1 MANEAPA
8 QQAQQPQ
15 KRLTLDDPV
24 GKEALDKLA
33 ELETT
38 EINAALQLMAVK
50 QEEVKLLA
58 VGRRVEDERHRLFE
72 KLLMERGL
80 APNTPATIDS
90 TTGKITLVRPPQG
103 MGAPQAMPPQ
113 VAAAVA
119 QAQAQQAAAAQP
131 GAQAPT
137 PPAQPNGQG

>member
-1 MANEAPA
+1 MANEA
-8 QQAQQPQ
+8 QAPQAPQ

-38 EINAALQLMAVK
+38 EINTALQLMAIK

-58 VGRRVEDERHRLFE
+58 VGRRVEDERHRIFE
-72 KLLMERGL
+72 KLLIDRGL

-90 TTGKITLVRPPQG
+90 TTGKITVVRPPQQG
-103 MGAPQAMPPQ
+103 MGAPQGVPPQ
-113 VAAAVA
+113 VAAAIA
-119 QAQAQQAAAAQP
+119 AAQAQQAQAAAA
-131 GAQAPT
+131 GAPPA